1 MLIIKIGENEKIDK
15 ALKRFK
21 RRFRD
26 TQMIKILRDKKHY
39 TKKST
44 KKREQKQKTIYN
56 IIKKESDDE

>member
-44 KKREQKQKTIYN
+44 KKREQKQKSIYN
-56 IIKKESDDE
+56 RIKKESYDE

>member
-15 ALKRFK
+15 AFKRFK
-21 RRFRD
+21 RKFRD

-44 KKREQKQKTIYN
+44 KKREQKQKSIYN
-56 IIKKESDDE
+56 RIKKESYDE